1 MSAPSV
7 LISGASISGPALA
20 HWLNAAGWDTTVVE
34 RFDGL
39 REAGQ
44 NVDVRGAA
52 REVVRRMGL
61 RDAVLAART
70 GERGTA
76 LVDGS
81 GRTVAAFPGDATAV
95 DGATAELEI
104 LRGELSRVIVDSTR
118 PDTEY
123 VFGDQITGLNDTGDR
138 VEVSFLHSAPRSF
151 DVVVIAEG
159 LTSRT
164 RSLVLP
170 QARIHHLGL
179 YMAYLTVPRT
189 AEDDDWWRWY
199 HAPDQRQVTLRPDN
213 LGTVRAT
220 LAFMTNV
227 RGLEN
232 LDQRDQTALLR
243 ETFAD
248 AGWVTPRVLDA
259 LDAAPYYFD
268 AIGQVRLPSW
278 SRGRVGLVGDAAY
291 CAAPLSGTGTS
302 LALVGAYVLA
312 SELAT
317 RPDHAD
323 AFAAF
328 ERKMR
333 PYVAGAQA
341 LPPGAPGFAYP
352 RTRAGITAL
361 RTAGRL
367 LGSRPAQRLAL
378 ADRLAKTSADDV
390 DLPDFFP
397 RGGSTGV
404 DTRQEG
410 A

>member
-1 MSAPSV
+1 M
-7 LISGASISGPALA
+7 
-20 HWLNAAGWDTTVVE
+20 VE
-34 RFDGL
+34 RFDGP

-44 NVDVRGAA
+44 NIDVRGAS

-61 RDAVLAART
+61 REAVLAART
-70 GERGTA
+70 GEEGTE
-76 LVDGS
+76 LVDDR
-81 GRTVAAFPGDATAV
+81 GRTIAAFPFDASAV

-104 LRGELSRVIVDSTR
+104 LRCELSRVIRESTQ

-123 VFGDQITGLNDTGDR
+123 VFGDRITGLDDTGDR
-138 VEVSFLHSAPRSF
+138 VEVTFRKSAPRSF

-164 RSLVLP
+164 RSLIMP
-170 QARIHHLGL
+170 EARIRHLGL
-179 YMAYLTVPRT
+179 YMAYLTIPRT
-189 AEDDDWWRWY
+189 AEDNDRWRWY

-213 LGTVRAT
+213 LGTIRAT

-227 RGLEN
+227 RGIED
-232 LDQRDQTALLR
+232 LDQRGQTALLR

-248 AGWVTPRVLDA
+248 VGWATPRILDG

-291 CAAPLSGTGTS
+291 CAAPLSGMGTS

-317 RPDHAD
+317 RSDHAA

-333 PYVAGAQA
+333 PYVAGAQT

-352 RTRAGITAL
+352 KTRVGVTAL

-367 LGSRPAQRLAL
+367 LGSKPAQHLAL
-378 ADRLAKTSADDV
+378 ADRLTRTSADDFE
-390 DLPDFFP
+390 LPDFFP
-397 RGGSTGV
+397 TGRSEKV
-404 DTRQEG
+404 ARTTGES